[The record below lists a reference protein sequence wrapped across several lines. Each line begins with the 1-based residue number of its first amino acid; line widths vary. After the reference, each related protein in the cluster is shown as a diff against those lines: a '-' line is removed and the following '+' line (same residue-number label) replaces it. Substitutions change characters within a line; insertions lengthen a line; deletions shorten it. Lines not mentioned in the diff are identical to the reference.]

1 VRRDLAAVCFLL
13 ALVVDLVAG
22 DLDCTANDD
31 AALEVDRGDEVDD
44 VALVALVAFV
54 DFKVDFVNVVERE

>member
-1 VRRDLAAVCFLL
+1 MRRDLAAVCFLL

-44 VALVALVAFV
+44 VALVAFV